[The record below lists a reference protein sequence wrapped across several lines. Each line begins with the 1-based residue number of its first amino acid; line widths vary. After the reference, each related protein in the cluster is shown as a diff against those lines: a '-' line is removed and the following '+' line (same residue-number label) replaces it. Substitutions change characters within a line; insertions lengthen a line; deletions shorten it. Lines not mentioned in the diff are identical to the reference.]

1 MARHEPRD
9 SDFKERVQLSFG
21 RQRFMQTLGARLT
34 AVGAGVVEIDLP
46 HREELTQQHGY
57 LHAGAVAAVLD
68 SACGYAAYSLADAT
82 SAVLTV
88 EYKINLVAPAITTV
102 KARGYVLKR
111 GNTLTVCR
119 AEAVS
124 TGEERERL
132 FAAMTATIM
141 EIRNSDVTA

>member
-1 MARHEPRD
+1 MATHEPRD

-21 RQRFMQTLGARLT
+21 QQRFMRTLGARLT
-34 AVGAGVVEIDLP
+34 AVAAGVVEIDLP

-88 EYKINLVAPAITTV
+88 EYKINLIAPAITTV

>member
-1 MARHEPRD
+1 MATHKPRD
-9 SDFKERVQLSFG
+9 PDFKERVQLSFG
-21 RQRFMQTLGARLT
+21 RQRFMQTLGARLA
-34 AVGAGVVEIDLP
+34 AVDAGTVEIELP

-68 SACGYAAYSLADAT
+68 SACGYAAYSLFDAT

-88 EYKINLVAPAITTV
+88 EYKINLIAPAITTV
-102 KARGYVLKR
+102 TARGYVLKR

-141 EIRNSDVTA
+141 EIRNSEVIA